1 MKHLRKNNQTIPVAK
16 VVASGEVR
24 SGRFLDYVLEMYGPP
39 SSVKLRTVVNG
50 RAGFAQ
56 DKLRI
61 RGYYKAASENAL
73 GRKD

>member
-1 MKHLRKNNQTIPVAK
+1 MKHLRSINTDKPAKN
-16 VVASGEVR
+16 VVVTGRVR
-24 SGRFLDYVLEMYGPP
+24 AGRFLDYVLEMYGPP
-39 SSVKLRTVVNG
+39 SSVRLRTVVNG

-61 RGYYKAASENAL
+61 REYFKAASENAL